1 MNGHGLCRSG
11 VVPITSPTVVIEVLM
26 IVGVFVLPLPA
37 LALGARGLLR
47 RSGRASMD
55 DRTDR
60 VELALLVAGRLI
72 ALLLLFVLSGITLLA
87 SIGGLIKDLAVP
99 SLVYVF
105 FVADLLVATMV
116 VLTFGRLDRRPARRP
131 ASPARR

>member
-1 MNGHGLCRSG
+1 
-11 VVPITSPTVVIEVLM
+11 VVIEVLM

>member
-1 MNGHGLCRSG
+1 
-11 VVPITSPTVVIEVLM
+11 
-26 IVGVFVLPLPA
+26 VFVLPLPA

-87 SIGGLIKDLAVP
+87 SIGGLIKDLTVP

-105 FVADLLVATMV
+105 FVADLLIATPV
-116 VLTFGRLDRRPARRP
+116 LLTFGRHVRRPRRRRATP
-131 ASPARR
+131 AQQ